1 MLSSVDVLHH
11 NFNCFGIYNLRLY
24 LNDLYWPFPL
34 NTDRYQLTI
43 NSVQRKGSANKR
55 LYVSKVNPHKLIISC

>member
-1 MLSSVDVLHH
+1 MLPSAGVLHH

-34 NTDRYQLTI
+34 NTDRYQL
-43 NSVQRKGSANKR
+43 SVQRKGSANER
-55 LYVSKVNPHKLIISC
+55 LYKRNVSKVNPRKLIISC